1 MVPHSKPDDFIKL
14 HFTLTEKNL
23 LLEKITNQ
31 TEFSTKMTNNQI
43 GCVQREIFL
52 KFISKTLS
60 EINNTIKTQA
70 IHFIPPTK
78 TEVDEFTKSVFDV
91 VACEP
96 MCYIIALYYF
106 KQFAEHLPVQI
117 KEENE
122 DCNFTNFYRYI
133 YLMCIILSSKFWED
147 RFDGNSV
154 FYEKFSLFEDIE
166 QRVFNHLEI
175 LILGILNYDLYI
187 ENEDFD
193 TFLTIFKLNESF

>member
-1 MVPHSKPDDFIKL
+1 MVPQSKPHGVIKL
-14 HFTLTEKNL
+14 HCTLTEKSL
-23 LLEKITNQ
+23 WLEKISNK
-31 TEFSTKMTNNQI
+31 TEISSKMTNNQI
-43 GCVQREIFL
+43 GCVQREVFL

-60 EINNTIKTQA
+60 EINETIKIQA
-70 IHFIPPTK
+70 TNYIPPTR
-78 TEVDEFTKSVFDV
+78 TEVEEFTKSVFDV

-122 DCNFTNFYRYI
+122 ECNFSNFYRYI
-133 YLMCIILSSKFWED
+133 YLMCVILSSKFWED

-154 FYEKFSLFEDIE
+154 FYEKFSLFEDID

-175 LILGILNYDLYI
+175 LILGILNYDLFI
-187 ENEDFD
+187 ENEAFD
-193 TFLTIFKLNESF
+193 TFLTIFKLNESS